1 MTAGRGGA
9 TPPQMARWAMAKK
22 IRIKDTDAVG
32 LKLTPWERQ
41 MLLDLPLL
49 DDAISDRLEHTPA
62 GESQVKFTLDELDLL
77 AGEIAGHAN
86 HTKDRKL
93 GKKLDAICERIE
105 RLEKMFDTE

>member
-1 MTAGRGGA
+1 
-9 TPPQMARWAMAKK
+9 MAKK

-32 LKLTPWERQ
+32 LKLLPEERQ

-49 DDAISDRLEHTPA
+49 DDEISDRLEHTPA
-62 GESQVKFTLDELDLL
+62 GESQVKLALDELDLL

-93 GKKLDAICERIE
+93 GKKLDAICQRIE
-105 RLEKMFDTE
+105 RLEDMFEVE